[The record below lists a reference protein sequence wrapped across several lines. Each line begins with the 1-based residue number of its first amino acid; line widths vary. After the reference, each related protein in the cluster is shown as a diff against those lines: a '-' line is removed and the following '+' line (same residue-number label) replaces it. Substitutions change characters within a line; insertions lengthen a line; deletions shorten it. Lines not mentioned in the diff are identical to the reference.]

1 MKALW
6 IAALASPLLA
16 ACVQTAAPP
25 AAPTASTP
33 AMPAASSAPL
43 TPGNMAA
50 YCRGEASA
58 QYGVRPLYIKTGATK
73 AASDGSFSID
83 GTADKGTE
91 GMKPFRCRFTAKREF
106 IDVMSLVDEGKL

>member
-25 AAPTASTP
+25 TAPTASTP

-83 GTADKGTE
+83 GTADGLYDW
-91 GMKPFRCRFTAKREF
+91 AN
-106 IDVMSLVDEGKL
+106 IDPLPLALFDAARVVAPRR